1 VINFHS
7 RTPNPVH
14 VALAGDLTP
23 SVPAHSVVTDYNDFM
38 SGVDSNDKSIALWTV
53 SLKSLRFYLRIFYW
67 QFDSIINAMWILVC
81 HTLSEM
87 NERERKQDKW
97 RQFSSKD
104 SGRYD
109 FTMSLG
115 VSLIKSGLEMDWEGP
130 TTDIKGRPAYTRKMS
145 LVPCQCDG
153 VLCFFCEYGHTHGI
167 DHMKKGQKRRT
178 QTKRLTATHGHTS
191 GRKEI
196 LSYASY
202 CRVCY
207 AKARKKFPQ
216 KTKHEIRRCNYT
228 KMGCPGCNNGNG
240 FSVCKDCWEHYDHS
254 A

>member
-1 VINFHS
+1 M
-7 RTPNPVH
+7 
-14 VALAGDLTP
+14 
-23 SVPAHSVVTDYNDFM
+23 TDYNDFM

-87 NERERKQDKW
+87 NESERKQDNW

-115 VSLIKSGLEMDWEGP
+115 VSLIKRGLEMDWDGP
-130 TTDIKGRPAYTRKMS
+130 PTDIKGRPAYTRKMN

-153 VLCFFCEYGHTHGI
+153 IQCFFCEYGHTHGI
-167 DHMKKGQKRRT
+167 DHMKKGQKRKT
-178 QTKRLTATHGHTS
+178 QTSRLMATEEHTS
-191 GRKEI
+191 GRQKI
-196 LSYASY
+196 LSYGTY

-207 AKARKKFPQ
+207 ATARKKFPN
-216 KTKHEIRRCNYT
+216 KTKDQLRRCCNRT
-228 KMGCPGCNNGNG
+228 RLGCPGCNNGNG
-240 FSVCKDCWEHYDHS
+240 FAVCKDCWEHYEHS